1 MTPNQ
6 NVKKSDKKVIGID
19 YSPFPRPLP
28 SLSFLESIK
37 NATLFLPKKATL
49 AEQLKLILKLYLNL
63 PRFLNHRVFIFVS
76 PPYFHFGCI
85 LILKALRRRVIT
97 VAVDA
102 YSEIVKEKFWQAPF
116 WKKIVRK
123 MMYPFYLISET
134 LSIKNSD
141 KVFCVSIY
149 LSKRYRRLNK
159 NVYYTP
165 NGANVMLISKIRPKK
180 LGKNVIFYMGGFPK
194 WRGVDLLIKAFELV
208 SRKHD
213 VKLILVGGS
222 KEELHYYPELKQL
235 LKVKGVIYLGPLS
248 HEKAISYLKGAKI
261 AVMPNRNTIFSRT
274 ISSIKVFE
282 YIAAEVPQV
291 CTDSG
296 EHADWVKKLNVGIV
310 VKDNVND
317 IAAGILKL
325 LDNKKLYD
333 KLKKNCRI
341 RKMKID
347 YKVLRK
353 AWFDYLK
360 SIQSEKNSHPT
371 VGNLAPRV

>member
-1 MTPNQ
+1 M
-6 NVKKSDKKVIGID
+6 KKSDKKVMGIG
-19 YSPFPRPLP
+19 YSPFPEPLP
-28 SLSFLESIK
+28 SLSFLASIK
-37 NATLFLPKKATL
+37 NATFFVPKKATL
-49 AEQLKLILKLYLNL
+49 AERLKHALKLYVNL
-63 PRFLNHRVFIFVS
+63 PRFLSHRIFIFVS

-85 LILKALRRRVIT
+85 LILKALRRKVIT

-102 YSEIVKEKFWQAPF
+102 YSEIVKEKFWQAPL
-116 WKKIVRK
+116 WKKIVRR

-149 LSKRYRRLNK
+149 LFKKYQQLNK

-165 NGANVMLISKIRPKK
+165 NGADVTLISKIQPKK
-180 LGKNVIFYMGGFPK
+180 LGKNVIFYMGGFLK
-194 WRGVDLLIKAFELV
+194 WRGIDLLIKAFKLV
-208 SRKHD
+208 RRKHD
-213 VKLILVGGS
+213 VKLVLVGGF
-222 KEELHYYPELKQL
+222 KEELRYYPELKHL
-235 LKVKGVIYLGPLS
+235 LKVKDVIYLGPLS
-248 HEKAISYLKGAKI
+248 HERAISYLKGAKI

-317 IAAGILKL
+317 LATGISKL

-333 KLKKNCRI
+333 KLKKNCKVQ
-341 RKMKID
+341 KMKID

-360 SIQSEKNSHPT
+360 SIQLERNSHPT
-371 VGNLAPRV
+371 VENFASHA